1 MNKQRKTGGFTL
13 IELLIVIAILG
24 ILAAIAI
31 PTYMGQKK
39 RAIYAEAATNL
50 QSIRLLQEQ
59 FYAENGRYAPDVDNS
74 IATAETAFYNAAND
88 TDTNIDGATNIVTYI
103 PFTPGV
109 AENLYYDYA
118 VTCPDPNAPDA
129 TIPSFVA
136 VATPKAGT
144 IVEDTTGQ
152 GNFWINDR
160 NERNF

>member
-39 RAIYAEAATNL
+39 KAVYAEAATNL
-50 QSIRLLQEQ
+50 QSIRLLEEQ
-59 FYAENGRYAPDVDNS
+59 FYAENGRYAPDADNS

-88 TDTNIDGATNIVTYI
+88 TNTNIGGAANIVTYI

-118 VTCPDPNAPDA
+118 VTCPDPNAPDPNV
-129 TIPSFVA
+129 PSFVA

-144 IVEDTTGQ
+144 IVEDPDGK
-152 GNFWINDR
+152 GDFWINDR

>member
-39 RAIYAEAATNL
+39 RAVYAEAETNL
-50 QSIRLLQEQ
+50 QSIRLLEEQ
-59 FYAENGRYAPDVDNS
+59 FYAENGRYAPDVDND

-88 TDTNIDGATNIVTYI
+88 TNTNIGGAANIVTYI
-103 PFTPGV
+103 PFAPGV

-118 VTCPDPNAPDA
+118 ITCPDPNTPDPNV
-129 TIPSFVA
+129 PSFVA

-144 IVEDTTGQ
+144 IVEDPNDKGD
-152 GNFWINDR
+152 FWINDR